1 MAGDGRRKGGA
12 MTSPGK
18 SPDKRLE
25 WLDEQR
31 RKDSE
36 ALARLAEKLSALEG
50 ALASHSRQGQDL
62 ASEVTKLSTQVS
74 RIQRFDEALDKHRK
88 DTTQRLA
95 TAQKR
100 QLDRQHDLE
109 SLWKADQKQVGKS
122 LDELRAELAALEDL
136 RMGFAARQEE
146 AARIRKDLD
155 AANARIER
163 LSEESR
169 ERGRAWAGLEEARGQ
184 ESKRLAELQAGHTEL
199 RKSVDTLKGRA
210 DVLEDAARKLERHG
224 EELETAQEE
233 LREGQRLWSEAQAA
247 QLAEFA
253 RRWKDWERQFQQFE
267 HQADQLNQRM
277 LAYEETFRAVQQ
289 LKGQLEQ
296 VLQRLERRITEVS
309 ELQRLAEDR
318 LKQDWIAFK
327 ADDQKRWS
335 GLQLAEDE
343 RWKDHERRHD
353 RMDQRLGEQHDTL
366 ANLVQEVGESSES
379 GRRRLMEAL
388 SMLREWA
395 AEVERRIETAR

>member
-1 MAGDGRRKGGA
+1 M
-12 MTSPGK
+12 SSQGK
-18 SPDKRLE
+18 SSDKRVE

-36 ALARLAEKLSALEG
+36 ALARLTERLAALEG
-50 ALASHSRQGQDL
+50 GLASQSRQGQDL
-62 ASEVTKLSTQVS
+62 ASEVTKLSAQVS

-100 QLDRQHDLE
+100 QLERQRDLE
-109 SLWKADQKQVGKS
+109 SLWKADQKQVGRS
-122 LDELRAELAALEDL
+122 LDELRADLAALADL

-146 AARIRKDLD
+146 AARFRKDLD
-155 AANARIER
+155 AANARVER
-163 LSEESR
+163 LIEESR
-169 ERGRAWAGLEEARGQ
+169 ERGRAWAGLEEARSQ
-184 ESKRLAELQAGHTEL
+184 ESKRLAEVQAGYAEL
-199 RKSVDTLKGRA
+199 RKAVDTLKGRA
-210 DVLEDAARKLERHG
+210 DGLEDAARKLERHS

-233 LREGQRLWSEAQAA
+233 LREGQRLWSEGQAV

-253 RRWKDWERQFQQFE
+253 RRWKEWERQFEQFE
-267 HQADQLNQRM
+267 QQADQLNQRM
-277 LAYEETFRAVQQ
+277 LAYEETYRAVQQ

-296 VLQRLERRITEVS
+296 VLQRLERRITEVG
-309 ELQRLAEDR
+309 ELQRLGEDR
-318 LKQDWIAFK
+318 LKQDWTAFK

-343 RWKDHERRHD
+343 RWKDHQRRHD
-353 RMDQRLGEQHDTL
+353 RMDQRLEEQHDTL
-366 ANLVQEVGESSES
+366 ANLGQDVAELSES

-395 AEVERRIETAR
+395 AEVERRIETTR

>member
-1 MAGDGRRKGGA
+1 